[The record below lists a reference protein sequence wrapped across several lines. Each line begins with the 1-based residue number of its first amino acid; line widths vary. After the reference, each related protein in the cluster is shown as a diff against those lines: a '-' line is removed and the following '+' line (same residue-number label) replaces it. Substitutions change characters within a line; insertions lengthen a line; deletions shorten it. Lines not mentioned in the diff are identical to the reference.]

1 MGLSSLARTGLLFL
15 CCLFW
20 SLPLRAGV
28 LDWLWSSGD
37 GPVEVVVTAPYLEW
51 RTGPAIGYPVFH
63 ASEKGEW
70 LTLLKQKTRW
80 IKVRDSR
87 NREGWVLQDE
97 LSTGTLTADGQVAV
111 QTRPQRDDFARRGGE
126 VVAMMG
132 DFEGAASIS
141 VAASWQ
147 FTRNLALEVQ
157 GTQALGSRSE
167 IRLANLSIQH
177 QLFPDWRVA
186 PYLTMGGGYAWI
198 SPKATLA
205 QTERRQN
212 PTAHIGLG
220 LRYYVADRYF
230 LRAEVRDYKV
240 FTDRTTNEEATEW
253 KLGLGIFF

>member
-1 MGLSSLARTGLLFL
+1 MGPGGLTRKGLLL
-15 CCLFW
+15 MCCLCW
-20 SLPLRAGV
+20 SIPLHAGM

-37 GPVEVVVTAPYLEW
+37 GAVEVVVVTAPFVEW

-87 NREGWVLQDE
+87 QREGWVLQDD
-97 LSTGTLTADGQVAV
+97 LAGTLTRDGQVAIGP
-111 QTRPQRDDFARRGGE
+111 RPVRDDFGHRDGE

-132 DFEGAASIS
+132 DFEGAAAIS
-141 VAASWQ
+141 AAAGWQ
-147 FTRNLALEVQ
+147 FTRNLAVEL
-157 GTQALGSRSE
+157 QASQVLGSRSE
-167 IRLANLSIQH
+167 IRLVNLSIQH
-177 QLFPDWRVA
+177 QLFPDWRLA
-186 PYLTMGGGYAWI
+186 PYLTMGGGFAWI

-205 QTERRQN
+205 RTERRQN

-220 LRYYVADRYF
+220 LRYYLADRYF
-230 LRAEVRDYKV
+230 LRAEVRDHKV
-240 FTDRTTNEEATEW
+240 FTDRTTNEEVMEW

>member
-1 MGLSSLARTGLLFL
+1 MAPSSLARKGLLVMCSL
-15 CCLFW
+15 LW
-20 SLPLRAGV
+20 SLPLQAGV

-37 GPVEVVVTAPYLEW
+37 SPAQVVVTSPFLKWY
-51 RTGPAIGYPVFH
+51 TGPAGGYPVFH

-87 NREGWVLQDE
+87 GREGWVLQDD
-97 LSTGTLTADGQVAV
+97 LATGSLTADGQVAV
-111 QTRPQRDDFARRGGE
+111 AARPQRDDFIKRAGE
-126 VVAMMG
+126 AVIMMG

-141 VAASWQ
+141 VAAGWQ

-157 GTQALGSRSE
+157 GSQVLGSRSE

-177 QLFPDWRVA
+177 QPFPGWRLA

-220 LRYYVADRYF
+220 LRYYLADQYF
-230 LRAEVRDYKV
+230 LRAEIRDYKV
-240 FTDRTTNEEATEW
+240 FTDRKTNEEVTEW

>member
-1 MGLSSLARTGLLFL
+1 MGPGSKALTGVLMA
-15 CCLFW
+15 CCLAW
-20 SLPLRAGV
+20 SLPVQAGA

-37 GPVEVVVTAPYLEW
+37 QATPVVVTAPYVEW

-63 ASEKGEW
+63 ASEKGER
-70 LTLLKQKTRW
+70 LTLMKQKTRW

-87 NREGWVLQDE
+87 NREGWVLQDD
-97 LSTGTLTADGQVAV
+97 LSAGTLTEDGQVAV
-111 QTRPQRDDFARRGGE
+111 EPRPERDDYINRGGE
-126 VVAMMG
+126 VAVMMG

-141 VAASWQ
+141 AAASWQ
-147 FTRNLALEVQ
+147 FTRNLALEF
-157 GTQALGSRSE
+157 QASQVLGSRSE
-167 IRLANLSIQH
+167 IRLANVSIQH
-177 QLFPDWRVA
+177 QPFPDWRLT

-205 QTERRQN
+205 QTEQRDN

-220 LRYYVADRYF
+220 VRYYLADRYF

-240 FTDRTTNEEATEW
+240 FTERQSNEEVTEW

>member
-1 MGLSSLARTGLLFL
+1 MALSSLARKGVLVM
-15 CCLFW
+15 CSLFW
-20 SLPLRAGV
+20 SLPLQAGV
-28 LDWLWSSGD
+28 LDWLWSSGE
-37 GPVEVVVTAPYLEW
+37 GPVEVVVMAPYVEW

-87 NREGWVLQDE
+87 NREGWVLQDD
-97 LSTGTLTADGQVAV
+97 LASGTLTADGQVAV
-111 QTRPQRDDFARRGGE
+111 EMRPERDDFSARAGE

-157 GTQALGSRSE
+157 GSQILGSRSE
-167 IRLANLSIQH
+167 IRLANVSIQH
-177 QLFPDWRVA
+177 QPFPGWRLT
-186 PYLTMGGGYAWI
+186 PYLTMGSGYAWI

-230 LRAEVRDYKV
+230 LRAEIRDYKV
-240 FTDRTTNEEATEW
+240 FTDRKTNEEVTEW